1 MGLGVFGLAFL
12 KVILLVIG
20 EFSLASTYALA
31 SLSEV
36 VLAPPG
42 SPSTSLLEA
51 NLVRLSS
58 ALASLLEASL
68 VLPDGA
74 LVLAFSK
81 AS

>member
-1 MGLGVFGLAFL
+1 MGWGVFGLAFL

-20 EFSLASTYALA
+20 EVSLASPYALA
-31 SLSEV
+31 SLSEAI
-36 VLAPPG
+36 LAPLG
-42 SPSTSLLEA
+42 SPSNSLLEA

-68 VLPDGA
+68 VLPDGV
-74 LVLAFSK
+74 LVLPFSK